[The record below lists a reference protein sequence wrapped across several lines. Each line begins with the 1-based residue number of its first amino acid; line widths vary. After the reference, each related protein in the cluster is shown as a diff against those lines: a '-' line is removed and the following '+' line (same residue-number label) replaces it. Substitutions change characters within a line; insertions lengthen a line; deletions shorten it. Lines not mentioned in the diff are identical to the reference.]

1 MLFQATLNIA
11 GMWESSIKINAVSGI
26 ISEQRRKSHLSLSFI
41 HFGKKKS
48 P

>member
-1 MLFQATLNIA
+1 MLFQATLNTA
-11 GMWESSIKINAVSGI
+11 GMWESSTKIHAVSGI

-41 HFGKKKS
+41 NFGKKMS